1 MRKSISTW
9 HMAAGKIGHEHSWG
23 VFTTAELPAALAGW
37 GVSESDAAHIVAEA
51 EKSAPVGGRGVL
63 RHAALVTHATDS
75 GDPIRVV
82 RHA

>member
-1 MRKSISTW
+1 MRKAISTW

-23 VFTTAELPAALAGW
+23 VFTTAELPTALKGW
-37 GVSESDAAHIVAEA
+37 GVSEDNAAWITAEA
-51 EKSAPVGGRGVL
+51 EKSAPADGKGAL
-63 RHAALVTHATDS
+63 RHSALVTFADES